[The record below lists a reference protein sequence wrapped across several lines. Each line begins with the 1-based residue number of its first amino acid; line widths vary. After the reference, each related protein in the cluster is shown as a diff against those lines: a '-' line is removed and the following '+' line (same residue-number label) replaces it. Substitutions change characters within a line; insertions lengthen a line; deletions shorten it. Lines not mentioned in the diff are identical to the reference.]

1 MPNLIKQ
8 GEARVITKNGEIFV
22 NIALELNIK
31 LDGSNIQISND
42 GNSNKSLLESQLKQD
57 EKINWEI
64 PDFESSNKIQFGK

>member
-8 GEARVITKNGEIFV
+8 GEAKVITKNGEVFV

-31 LDGSNIQISND
+31 LDGSNIQISNASND
-42 GNSNKSLLESQLKQD
+42 GNSSDNKQRN

-64 PDFESSNKIQFGK
+64 PDFEPSNKIQFGK